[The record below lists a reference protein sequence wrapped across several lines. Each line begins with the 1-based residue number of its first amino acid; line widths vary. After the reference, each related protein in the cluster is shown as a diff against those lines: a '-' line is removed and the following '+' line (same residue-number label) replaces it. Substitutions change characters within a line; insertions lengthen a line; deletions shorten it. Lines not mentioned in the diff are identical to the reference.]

1 MTAGSGGGAKANP
14 FDEVINAI
22 RAAGYHNHRREEHS
36 DLVGAGIF
44 RDLLQ
49 QCPQVAA
56 DYNSGHIARWYN
68 VSAPGARGRRVDL
81 FVGEPG
87 PDGGWN
93 ARGARICVENKSV
106 ITAHRNKTSRLDD
119 LDEVMRSIHRV
130 KPESIIV
137 ATVLIGTALTV
148 LNVPD
153 HVKKQYKDRPDFFE
167 SAVLP
172 RLSKGD
178 QSLWHEFGFAVSQN
192 RENDPQKTF
201 DAFRTL
207 PTRAPGHTH
216 VLGYDFILLVPVF
229 IDNVNPPRIDRN
241 NAFGIDVD
249 KEYQR
254 MLETIC
260 RAYEARWH
268 L

>member
-1 MTAGSGGGAKANP
+1 M
-14 FDEVINAI
+14 
-22 RAAGYHNHRREEHS
+22 
-36 DLVGAGIF
+36 
-44 RDLLQ
+44 
-49 QCPQVAA
+49 
-56 DYNSGHIARWYN
+56 
-68 VSAPGARGRRVDL
+68 
-81 FVGEPG
+81 
-87 PDGGWN
+87 
-93 ARGARICVENKSV
+93 ENKSV

-153 HVKKQYKDRPDFFE
+153 HVKKQYKDRSGLFE

-178 QSLWHEFGFAVSQN
+178 QSLWREFGFAVSQN

-229 IDNVNPPRIDRN
+229 IDNVNPPRIDRD